1 MEDVFPSYDVL
12 INHRGPDTKK
22 TLASLIYRELSEHG
36 LRVFLDERELEVGD
50 PFPPAIQSAIR
61 GASVHIAIF
70 SKTYAES
77 VWCLDE
83 LLWMFDSHGNIIP
96 IFYDIQPWE
105 LRHVGKGAYAGA
117 FQDHRDKG
125 RITIEQVD
133 RWITALNKVADIS
146 GVVFETEK
154 DNHGDRLKQ
163 IVDKVLEKV
172 GKKQLYVCD
181 HPVGLLQAA
190 ANLEKQVLSPS
201 GTNVVGIV
209 GLSGSGKSILATHLY
224 NSKCSQFQRCC
235 FLSDVSKRD
244 LPSLQQTL
252 LRDLLRDRNLCIED
266 TGRGRTLLRDRLRG
280 LIVLIVF
287 EDIDNREQIDNLLFV
302 KNHVGDGSLILV
314 TSKDRTLLQGTP
326 GNPRVEIYDVELL
339 GAKDAQELFCWRAF
353 GHTEPVQDLQNMVEE
368 LVRMCGGFPLAL
380 IVLGELF
387 VNERRPRMWKKRLDS
402 LSKGLPDEVLSQI
415 VMDSYKSLNGREK
428 EAFLDV
434 AHFLMGE
441 DRDLVERVLDGL
453 LNDDGFQCLE
463 TLHRKC
469 LVELKSADI
478 IRQRELGDDSVDWSG
493 GIWRRAKGS
502 SKIRMHDLVRDLAR
516 QIGRQELPLRLCCS
530 SDKMISTRVST
541 SKYDVRGI
549 RGDEEHELPVY
560 LQNQDINGLKILA
573 VQNSSSLQQF
583 NTDRQISIYV
593 STSKYNVFTQQ
604 YGVRGIRGD
613 EEHELPVYLQN
624 QDINGLKILAVQNS
638 SSLQQFNSVSG
649 DLIWLRLSCIPSTL
663 LLRSLRNIPSTLLLR
678 SLRVLEL
685 HGVSPQDF
693 CNLFDDR
700 EPPSELRAL
709 EVAFNRDFG
718 SASTS
723 TAGPSTAVFKKHGST
738 SESLPPP
745 TAIPGLKTFHAWLG
759 KLNLRNLVK
768 IVLQNIRGLKTL
780 PIKFEEVTNLTHV
793 DLSGCSDLEVL
804 PNSFTE
810 ELLQLQY
817 LALRDC
823 RNLVLQDLGKI
834 SKLEYLDFQGCSM
847 LKEMPKGTEV
857 QKSLMHLNVV
867 HTELRKLPDNLEQ
880 LEYLEELYI
889 GSSGL
894 REMPSSLYNLSW
906 LTDLTLIGC
915 TNLLLIGNSIEKLVH
930 LESFRIY
937 NCGMRTLPVAR
948 VNVKILDVQNCP
960 LDMEQLLTGVDPGN
974 MSLDIS
980 EVQASIG
987 QSAHPNRPG
996 CLTYLIIRHSCILE
1010 IDIPRAESL
1019 FPKLEILDLSDNRL
1033 LTGIGRLPNNLIS
1046 LKLTNC
1052 SNLRRLAC
1060 LSNLARL
1067 NFLDIS
1073 GCDELETLNVEGLK
1087 SIQVIK
1093 ANGCWKLRSFQG
1105 LDLLDQLSCF
1115 QISVSGWWMPSSIPR
1130 FLIKTIERA
1139 GGRVLVLKKYRT
1151 EASILIEDV
1160 NPSGAIWLFLV
1171 TDPNCEIE
1179 VSFLGHT
1186 YTTHTST
1193 NSKDTVHMLM
1203 WRKVS
1208 EVFNDIKFSN
1218 DDARHFNINVRN
1230 SDQFGKFPFRWGW
1243 MIEAVYGQV
1252 SRDLFNL
1259 FVSSFFHRILE

>member
-190 ANLEKQVLSPS
+190 ANLEKEVLSPS

-287 EDIDNREQIDNLLFV
+287 DDIDNREQKDNLLFV
-302 KNHVGDGSLILV
+302 KNHVGNGSLILV

-326 GNPRVEIYDVELL
+326 GNPRVKIYDVELL

-353 GHTEPVQDLQNMVEE
+353 GLTELVQDLQNMVEE

-387 VNERRPRMWKKRLDS
+387 VDERHPRMWKKHLDS
-402 LSKGLPDEVLSQI
+402 LSKRLPDEVLSQI
-415 VMDSYKSLNGREK
+415 VMDSYESLNGREK
-428 EAFLDV
+428 EAFLDI

-441 DRDLVERVLDGL
+441 DRGLVERVLDGL
-453 LNDDGFQCLE
+453 LNDDGFQCLK

-478 IRQRELGDDSVDWSG
+478 IRQRGLGDDSVDWSG
-493 GIWRRAKGS
+493 GIWRRAKWS

-516 QIGRQELPLRLCCS
+516 QIGRRQELALRLCCS
-530 SDKMISTRVST
+530 SDKMISTRYHVST
-541 SKYDVRGI
+541 QKYEVRGI
-549 RGDEEHELPVY
+549 RRDESHKLPVV
-560 LQNQDINGLKILA
+560 LQNQDIYGLNILA
-573 VQNSSSLQQF
+573 VQN
-583 NTDRQISIYV
+583 
-593 STSKYNVFTQQ
+593 
-604 YGVRGIRGD
+604 
-613 EEHELPVYLQN
+613 
-624 QDINGLKILAVQNS
+624 QDIYGLKI
-638 SSLQQFNSVSG
+638 LQQFNSVSG
-649 DLIWLRLSCIPSTL
+649 DLIWLRFSLNHSAL
-663 LLRSLRNIPSTLLLR
+663 SLRCLRFTPTLLLR

-709 EVAFNRDFG
+709 EVALNGDFG

-723 TAGPSTAVFKKHGST
+723 TAGPSTAVVKKHGST
-738 SESLPPP
+738 SESLQPPI
-745 TAIPGLKTFHAWLG
+745 AIPIGIGQMFQAWLG
-759 KLNLRNLVK
+759 KLNLRNLGK
-768 IVLQNIRGLKTL
+768 IVLQNIPGLKTL

-823 RNLVLQDLGKI
+823 RKLVLQDLGKI
-834 SKLEYLDFQGCSM
+834 STLEYLDFQGCSM
-847 LKEMPKGTEV
+847 LEEMPKGTEV
-857 QKSLMHLNVV
+857 QKSLKHLNVV
-867 HTELRKLPDNLEQ
+867 HTKLRKLPDNLEQ
-880 LEYLEELYI
+880 LEDLEELHI
-889 GSSGL
+889 GSWGL
-894 REMPSSLYNLSW
+894 TEMPSSLYNLSR
-906 LTDLTLIGC
+906 LTYLTLIGC

-937 NCGMRTLPVAR
+937 KCGMRTLPVTIAR
-948 VNVKILDVQNCP
+948 VNMKILDVQVCP
-960 LDMEQLLTGVDPGN
+960 LDMEQLLTGVNPGN
-974 MSLDIS
+974 MPLDS
-980 EVQASIG
+980 SQVQASIG
-987 QSAHPNRPG
+987 QSAHPNHPG
-996 CLTYLIIRHSCILE
+996 CLTDLIIRHSRIQE
-1010 IDIPRAESL
+1010 IDIPQAESL
-1019 FPKLEILDLSDNRL
+1019 FPKLETVDLSYNCL
-1033 LTGIGRLPNNLIS
+1033 LRKIGRLPDNLIS

-1052 SNLRRLAC
+1052 SRLTRLAC

-1067 NFLDIS
+1067 KVLDIS
-1073 GCDELETLNVEGLK
+1073 GCGELETLNVEGLK

-1093 ANGCWKLRSFQG
+1093 ANRCWQLRSFQG
-1105 LDLLDQLSCF
+1105 LDLLAQLSCF
-1115 QISVSGWWMPSSIPR
+1115 QISVRAWWIQLSSLHSYLP
-1130 FLIKTIERA
+1130 
-1139 GGRVLVLKKYRT
+1139 
-1151 EASILIEDV
+1151 
-1160 NPSGAIWLFLV
+1160 
-1171 TDPNCEIE
+1171 
-1179 VSFLGHT
+1179 
-1186 YTTHTST
+1186 
-1193 NSKDTVHMLM
+1193 M
-1203 WRKVS
+1203 
-1208 EVFNDIKFSN
+1208 
-1218 DDARHFNINVRN
+1218 HFNP
-1230 SDQFGKFPFRWGW
+1230 Q
-1243 MIEAVYGQV
+1243 
-1252 SRDLFNL
+1252 
-1259 FVSSFFHRILE
+1259 